1 MAGENI
7 LIVDDAQQNH
17 HFLNDYVLLPN
28 GYKPMGARDGVEGL
42 QMAIRHKPDL
52 ILLDLNMPRMDG
64 MEVLRQLNAHSLD
77 MPVILM
83 TFHGSEDIA
92 VEVYRL
98 GVRDYVIKPFY
109 PDEMLRAIE
118 KSLAE
123 TRLKREK
130 DTLIERLM
138 QANKELQSRV
148 TELNALYSIGK
159 QVAALHTLDQLLP
172 RLVDAAVQITGAEEA
187 YLMMVDGDKQ
197 LLRAVKRGDN
207 PRAQLVS
214 AAVSD
219 PIAAQ
224 VIKSGRPIVLDAEK
238 LKRLPGSPISAAY
251 APLMIQDRAL
261 GALGVRNT
269 TVGAATFTQNHAA
282 LLSALSDYGAIAIE
296 NARNAAKSE

>member
-261 GALGVRNT
+261 GALGVRST
-269 TVGAATFTQNHAA
+269 TAGAATFTQNHAA